1 MSIKI
6 SASILNADFTC
17 LKDQI
22 NQSISAGVQW
32 LHLDIMDGH
41 FVPNISM
48 GPSFASTCRKIT
60 DIPIDAHLM
69 IENPDNFI
77 DKFVSAGADYIS
89 VHIES
94 NPHIHRTLQKIRSLG
109 CKPGIALNPGT
120 PPETI
125 ESILNMVDLVLV
137 MTVNPGFGG
146 QEFLYEIIPKITR
159 IREMVTISDLSMH
172 VQADGGISP
181 TTLPL
186 AYKAGADIF
195 VVGSEIFK
203 NPKGIKLSIKKLLQS
218 ID

>member
-22 NQSISAGVQW
+22 DQAILAGVQW
-32 LHLDIMDGH
+32 IHLDIMDGH

-48 GPSFASTCRKIT
+48 GPSIASTCRKIT

-69 IENPDNFI
+69 IENPDSFI
-77 DKFVSAGADYIS
+77 EQFVSAGVNYIS
-89 VHIES
+89 VHVEN

-109 CKPGIALNPGT
+109 CKPGIVLNPGT
-120 PPETI
+120 PPDTI
-125 ESILNMVDLVLV
+125 SSILNMVDLVLV

-146 QEFLYEIIPKITR
+146 QKFLYELLPKIKR
-159 IREMVTISDLSMH
+159 VREMITTANLSAY
-172 VQADGGISP
+172 VQVDGGISP

-186 AYKAGADIF
+186 AYEAGADIF
-195 VVGSEIFK
+195 VVGSEIF
-203 NPKGIKLSIKKLLQS
+203 NNTKGIKQSIKQLIQS
-218 ID
+218 IK